1 MSSKSSNILAI
12 SLSDAA
18 KLANKIY
25 DSRSELLTSLFLKDP
40 IFSQEENK
48 SKHLK
53 AKVGFRIIN
62 ANAGFGICARG
73 GVGYEKDLFIIF
85 RGTTT
90 SNYGADIISDVRFGV
105 ETSKTGLPVHIGFN
119 HAFTSMQPAI
129 DEFVK
134 SNADATGL
142 IHVIGHSLGGAVA
155 TLAADWLSVRRPKKV
170 KLYTFGCPKPGL
182 VFFANSLTTKLLTS
196 NIYRVYH
203 STDVVPM
210 VPVYP
215 FAHSPTTHAGYQ
227 LPSSG
232 LISFAAHK
240 MASYEKS
247 VKNHSWDTLKGLG
260 EQTAYE
266 NSIEHWLKSDVPL
279 NPADPK
285 TWEWLNAGLTWVLR
299 KVIGGAA
306 AVLQAPIMSAISL
319 ADKIAWILH
328 RGFDLSVDAAGWVLS
343 IMRKIMQAL
352 GMKVAEAASEL
363 TRQFMQMILRRLIER
378 MSREATRAIR
388 ALMVR

>member
-1 MSSKSSNILAI
+1 MGTKSADALAI
-12 SLSDAA
+12 SPVDAA
-18 KLANKIY
+18 NLASKIY
-25 DSRSELLTSLFLKDP
+25 DSQSELLTKLFLKDP
-40 IFSQEENK
+40 IFSQEKND

-62 ANAGFGICARG
+62 ANDGFGICARG
-73 GVGYEKDLFIIF
+73 GKGYENDLFIIF

-90 SNYGADIISDVRFGV
+90 KNYGADIISDLRFGV

-119 HAFTSMQPAI
+119 HAFSSMLPAI
-129 DEFVK
+129 EDFVK
-134 SNADATGL
+134 GNADATGF

-155 TLAADWLSVRRPKKV
+155 TLAADWLSTRRPKKV

-182 VFFANSLTTKLLTS
+182 EFFAHRLTDKLMPG

-215 FAHSPTTHAGYQ
+215 FTHSPTNHSGYQ
-227 LPSSG
+227 MSSTG
-232 LISFAAHK
+232 FVSFSAHK
-240 MASYEKS
+240 MANYKKS
-247 VKNHSWDTLKGLG
+247 VGDSTWGLLKATG
-260 EQTAYE
+260 EQTAYA
-266 NSIEHWLKSDVPL
+266 NSIEHWLKSDKPL
-279 NPADPK
+279 NPADPR
-285 TWEWLNAGLTWVLR
+285 TWEWINSGLTWVLR

-306 AVLQAPIMSAISL
+306 VILQAPIMASISL

-328 RGFDLSVDAAGWVLS
+328 KGIDLSVDASGWVLS

-352 GMKVAEAASEL
+352 GMRIAKAASEL
-363 TRQFMQMILRRLIER
+363 TRQFMSIILRRLIER
-378 MSREATRAIR
+378 MSNEAVRAVR